1 LETTIFKLSKGVKPI
16 EKFNM
21 PYGLNKESIEKII
34 GIFAQYDQI
43 ETVILYGSRAKG
55 NYKPGSDID
64 LTLKGKG
71 LNLHILNK
79 ISLEL
84 DDLLLP
90 YMFDLSIYHHI
101 KQNDLIDHILRVGKV
116 FYKNEGQ
123 LNNPFHF

>member
-1 LETTIFKLSKGVKPI
+1 
-16 EKFNM
+16 M
-21 PYGLNKESIEKII
+21 PYGLNKESIEKIMK
-34 GIFAQYDQI
+34 QYDQI

-55 NYKPGSDID
+55 PGSDID

-71 LNLHILNK
+71 LNLILNK

-101 KQNDLIDHILRVGKV
+101 KQNDLIDHIL
-116 FYKNEGQ
+116 
-123 LNNPFHF
+123 PFISCFISIS